1 MKELKGTEMKKKRK
15 RKKKKKKKSIYC
27 CGWDSNQQLL
37 SKTSAL
43 LTSRQPQPTQKYVA
57 HTRTDAMVGSEPDVD
72 CEFLILEFRNFFQL
86 AKQDIYT
93 SGFCIQLNI

>member
-1 MKELKGTEMKKKRK
+1 MKELKGTEMKKKEKERRK
-15 RKKKKKKKSIYC
+15 RKKSLFIVAGGIRTNNSYA
-27 CGWDSNQQLL
+27 WQL

-72 CEFLILEFRNFFQL
+72 L
-86 AKQDIYT
+86 
-93 SGFCIQLNI
+93 